1 MNNESFVEIAKNKVK
16 DYENARIDI
25 SFMNVQIEDV
35 IVLWSI
41 KTLKNFRI
49 LLSVKH
55 RNTYY
60 YEFTYDRDKEQM
72 YMGVY
77 SKIINIQV

>member
-1 MNNESFVEIAKNKVK
+1 MNNESFLEIAKNKVK

-41 KTLKNFRI
+41 KTFKNFRI

-55 RNTYY
+55 RNAYY

>member
-1 MNNESFVEIAKNKVK
+1 MTNESFVEIAKNKVK

-25 SFMNVQIEDV
+25 NFMNVQTEDIV
-35 IVLWSI
+35 VLWSI
-41 KTLKNFRI
+41 RTLKNYRT

-55 RNTYY
+55 RNAYY
-60 YEFTYDRDKEQM
+60 YEFTYDRYKERM
-72 YMGVY
+72 SMGVY